1 MRVALFGA
9 ADQSAWIFGT
19 ISSRKSRARETLIEA
34 DSIAMVEADNRQT
47 PLRVEPGAFLEDK
60 KHASLNSAWPVQ
72 SLRQGIRPL
81 FCVNQAEKEKER
93 KAKKA
98 IDRGRFSSPLPSPG
112 RGVVGQDPFRSF
124 PSPEPGSAD
133 AAGGHNKQSEAS
145 AIPTPRAL
153 TPAAAVGLQAPR
165 SPTVQHCGIAGD
177 PRREEDVAFCRFR
190 TEVRG
195 GGGEIRSEVGRA
207 CRWR

>member
-81 FCVNQAEKEKER
+81 FCANQAEKEKER

-124 PSPEPGSAD
+124 PSPEPCPSARTR
-133 AAGGHNKQSEAS
+133 AGKQSEAS
-145 AIPTPRAL
+145 AIPTPR
-153 TPAAAVGLQAPR
+153 
-165 SPTVQHCGIAGD
+165 
-177 PRREEDVAFCRFR
+177 
-190 TEVRG
+190 
-195 GGGEIRSEVGRA
+195 
-207 CRWR
+207 

>member
-81 FCVNQAEKEKER
+81 FCANQAEKER
-93 KAKKA
+93 KARSEIEEDSRHLFHLLVGVWSVRTRSDLSRA
-98 IDRGRFSSPLPSPG
+98 PNPARPRGHGRASSQKRPQYTYP
-112 RGVVGQDPFRSF
+112 
-124 PSPEPGSAD
+124 
-133 AAGGHNKQSEAS
+133 
-145 AIPTPRAL
+145 AL
-153 TPAAAVGLQAPR
+153 TPAAAVGLQA
-165 SPTVQHCGIAGD
+165 S
-177 PRREEDVAFCRFR
+177 RRL
-190 TEVRG
+190 
-195 GGGEIRSEVGRA
+195 
-207 CRWR
+207 